1 MSRVARWERTTEWP
15 LAVNALVFLGAF
27 AWPIL
32 DSGLDGF
39 WREVCRYADY
49 AAWAI
54 FLLDYLI
61 RLALAEQRLRYASKH
76 IPDLLMVALPVLR
89 PLRLLRVLLLL
100 RVLNRRAAQSLRGR
114 VAIYVSGSATLVL
127 CCAALAELD
136 AERHSSQANIRTIG
150 ESLWWAATTMSTVG
164 YGDYHP
170 VTTEGRLVAV
180 GLMLAGVALLGVVT
194 ASIAAWLIET
204 VREVETE
211 SQAAT
216 RADLARLHT
225 EIAELRAL
233 LTDRAG

>member
-1 MSRVARWERTTEWP
+1 MSRVARWERAAEWP
-15 LAVNALVFLGAF
+15 LSINALIFLGAF

-32 DSGLDGF
+32 DTGLDGF

-49 AAWAI
+49 TAWAI
-54 FLLDYLI
+54 FVVDYLV
-61 RLALAEQRLRYASKH
+61 RLALAEQRLRYAGKH
-76 IPDLLMVALPVLR
+76 IVDLLMLALPVLR

-114 VAIYVSGSATLVL
+114 VAVYIFGTATLVL
-127 CCAALAELD
+127 GCAALAELD
-136 AERHSSQANIRTIG
+136 AERHSPHANITTIG
-150 ESLWWAATTMSTVG
+150 QSLWWAATTMSTVG

-194 ASIAAWLIET
+194 ATIAAWLIEA

-216 RADLARLHT
+216 RADLAQLHR
-225 EIAELRAL
+225 ELAELKAMLNRP
-233 LTDRAG
+233 D